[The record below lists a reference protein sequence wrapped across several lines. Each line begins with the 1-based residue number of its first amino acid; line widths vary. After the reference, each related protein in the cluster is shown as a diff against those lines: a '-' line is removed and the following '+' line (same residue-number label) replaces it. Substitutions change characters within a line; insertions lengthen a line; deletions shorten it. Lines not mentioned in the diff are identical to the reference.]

1 MSETTTKW
9 IKIVVYKILR
19 EKNLLHLDI
28 ENLMGAGNLGYSQAL
43 QKFDPTRGV
52 KLKTYA
58 EHRIRGAVLDEVRKM
73 IGDERAKTKRPTQV
87 DYEFEHITD
96 PNNSID
102 ELESQIFI
110 EQLVYNLNLSL
121 REQAV
126 LKMKYQGFT
135 IAEIAQ
141 TLNISHSRA
150 SQLVAMVKRLIYN
163 NYEGRLNFKFIDIRC
178 PSCNGLH
185 ELSERVQAFECDYC
199 DAQIA
204 IINGRPSL
212 MESD

>member
-1 MSETTTKW
+1 MSENPTKW
-9 IKIVVYKILR
+9 IKIVVYKVLQ

-28 ENLMGAGNLGYSQAL
+28 ENLMGAGSLGYSQAL
-43 QKFDPTRGV
+43 QKFDSSRGV

-87 DYEFEHITD
+87 DYGFEHIVD
-96 PNNSID
+96 PNNSIE

-110 EQLVYNLNLSL
+110 ENLIQNLNLNL

-141 TLNISHSRA
+141 TLNISHSRTF
-150 SQLVAMVKRLIYN
+150 QLVAMVKRLIYN
-163 NYEGRLNFKFIDIRC
+163 NYEGRLGFKFINIRC
-178 PSCNGLH
+178 PACNGLH
-185 ELSERVQAFECDYC
+185 ELSERVQAFKCDFC
-199 DAQIA
+199 DAQVIL
-204 IINGRPSL
+204 INGCPSL
-212 MESD
+212 ME